1 MQKEAVL
8 AWAGLCVKPAHR
20 TVALVHFEQVGPELT
35 TFHPTLSSL
44 RKRDIITLS
53 LLLVRRMPVRWFVCA
68 LKVHGGSSGIPLC
81 PAMKQMFFY
90 CALVS

>member
-1 MQKEAVL
+1 MQKEAIL
-8 AWAGLCVKPAHR
+8 AWTGLCVKPAHR

-53 LLLVRRMPVRWFVCA
+53 LLLVKIPVRWFVCA

-81 PAMKQMFFY
+81 PAMKQMFLC
-90 CALVS
+90 CALGS